1 MHVSSW
7 ANAQSLSSM
16 QAAVFPNSHCVFLKP
31 TFRPLPP
38 PNQQQNLPPRA
49 VGPLP
54 LHSHHQ
60 HSKTQIKVLAAPQLK
75 HCQPVETYQVVTFLS
90 TKIPRN
96 APTNPI
102 PSTPQRK
109 RQRRTVISMP
119 LLKTTIAPDPL
130 NHPLPQ
136 PFALSLHHSPYQSL
150 KAKSQC

>member
-7 ANAQSLSSM
+7 ANAHFLFSM
-16 QAAVFPNSHCVFLKP
+16 QAAIFPNAHCISLNP

-38 PNQQQNLPPRA
+38 PNQQQPLPPCA

-60 HSKTQIKVLAAPQLK
+60 HPKTQVKVLK
-75 HCQPVETYQVVTFLS
+75 HCQAVETYQVVTFLS

-96 APTNPI
+96 APTDPI

-109 RQRRTVISMP
+109 RQRRTAIPML
-119 LLKTTIAPDPL
+119 LLKATIAPNPL

-136 PFALSLHHSPYQSL
+136 PFALPFHHSPYQSL